1 MDAKKLL
8 NPGKKAF
15 GMLESALDSRTKE
28 LIQVAAAHG
37 FAYVGRGDRGELAVE
52 GMLLDIP
59 GNRESNDVVELTGD
73 LSIQVGNNGWKY
85 GPVDDDLRP
94 SRRGYIAI
102 QHRLEVPHMLAETI
116 GFGAKSVLNVG
127 SAVLR
132 FASGWSSESDP
143 DSPIASFGRDSEKLP
158 LPKDSG
164 FRARCEKDGIAA
176 GSELLT
182 PEALRIMSGS
192 ADSFDIEIRS
202 GWVLIYSN
210 YGDLVTRDTETWDW
224 VLSSASRVVDLLR
237 LWGAGP
243 EWAHGWEHYS
253 QEWVER
259 PRKLGGALSPRR
271 WSKD

>member
-37 FAYVGRGDRGELAVE
+37 FAYLGRGDRGELAVE

-102 QHRLEVPHMLAETI
+102 QHRLEVPHMLAETKS
-116 GFGAKSVLNVG
+116 FGAKSVLNVG

-132 FASGWSSESDP
+132 FALGWSSESDL
-143 DSPIASFGRDSEKLP
+143 DNPISSFGRDCEKPP
-158 LPKDSG
+158 LPRTLDSG
-164 FRARCEKDGIAA
+164 RCA
-176 GSELLT
+176 
-182 PEALRIMSGS
+182 
-192 ADSFDIEIRS
+192 
-202 GWVLIYSN
+202 
-210 YGDLVTRDTETWDW
+210 
-224 VLSSASRVVDLLR
+224 
-237 LWGAGP
+237 
-243 EWAHGWEHYS
+243 
-253 QEWVER
+253 
-259 PRKLGGALSPRR
+259 
-271 WSKD
+271 